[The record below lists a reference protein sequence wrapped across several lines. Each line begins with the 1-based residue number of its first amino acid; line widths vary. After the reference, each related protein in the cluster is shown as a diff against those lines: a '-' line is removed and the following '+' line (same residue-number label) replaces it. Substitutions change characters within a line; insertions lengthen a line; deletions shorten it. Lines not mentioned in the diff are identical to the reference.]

1 MNNYELISRAH
12 NLTKKQ
18 IGNTCLC
25 LEPLTDKHAVKCV
38 FFNEIYCSNINM
50 IKKLLDKKIYRAGY
64 TTKEECGV
72 KENEERT

>member
-1 MNNYELISRAH
+1 MEENLENRAFM
-12 NLTKKQ
+12 LTYKQ
-18 IGNTCLC
+18 IGKTCLC
-25 LEPLTDKHAVKCV
+25 MEENNYFHAARCY
-38 FFNEIYCSNINM
+38 FFQEIYYSNLKM

>member
-1 MNNYELISRAH
+1 MEETLKERAFF
-12 NLTKKQ
+12 LTYKQ
-18 IGNTCLC
+18 IGETCLC
-25 LEPLTDKHAVKCV
+25 MQKNSYYHAKECK
-38 FFNEIYCSNINM
+38 FFLEIYRSNLKM